1 MCGCN
6 STPPPSC
13 GPCSLAAV
21 DADAELADV
30 TRAEG
35 YERPA
40 PWQGA
45 TEGRDA
51 SRHIGLANRATEHEF
66 HGSDAACRAA
76 QSLVAGGD
84 NARRH
89 VTSRSRPVSYRA
101 SRSSAI
107 AS

>member
-1 MCGCN
+1 MFSVCVRHPRVGCCT
-6 STPPPSC
+6 STPPQSC

-40 PWQGA
+40 PRQRA
-45 TEGRDA
+45 TDGREA
-51 SRHIGLANRATEHEF
+51 SWHIGLADRATEHEL
-66 HGSDAACRAA
+66 HGSDTARRAA

-89 VTSRSRPVSYRA
+89 VTSRS
-101 SRSSAI
+101 
-107 AS
+107 